1 MTKVTEDVRPQPQ
14 EDSSTTPGHPQLPVP
29 ISSFHRQAS
38 LLPTLSKPGHL
49 TILASVL
56 ISARTQSGQSRSP
69 QNRNLCKR
77 VK

>member
-1 MTKVTEDVRPQPQ
+1 MTKVTEHGGSHPQG
-14 EDSSTTPGHPQLPVP
+14 DSFTTPAHFQLPVP
-29 ISSFHRQAS
+29 ISSSHPQAS
-38 LLPTLSKPGHL
+38 LLPTLSKPVHL

-77 VK
+77 VR